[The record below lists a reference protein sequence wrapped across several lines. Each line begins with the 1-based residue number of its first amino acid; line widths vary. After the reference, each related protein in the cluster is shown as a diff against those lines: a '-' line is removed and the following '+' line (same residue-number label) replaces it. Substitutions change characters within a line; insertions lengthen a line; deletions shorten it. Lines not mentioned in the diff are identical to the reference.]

1 LSDRRASL
9 RGSVMVL
16 IGLAMSHAAL
26 AEPPN
31 ARPDVTVRSV
41 LPGCRSLVATRGIP
55 SSAEAGFCSGMI
67 DSLLY
72 LGEVLPGGLCFAV
85 PLEVPQHR
93 VVQAIVQEI
102 EAVYPSVKESH
113 FRALALE
120 VLQYRWPCRES

>member
-1 LSDRRASL
+1 MRAL
-9 RGSVMVL
+9 VTILV
-16 IGLAMSHAAL
+16 GLVVSSAAF

-41 LPGCRSLVATRGIP
+41 LPGCRSLVAAQGIP
-55 SSAEAGFCSGMI
+55 TSAEAGFCSGMI

>member
-1 LSDRRASL
+1 M
-9 RGSVMVL
+9 RGSVMAL
-16 IGLAMSHAAL
+16 IGLAISHVAL

-41 LPGCRSLVATRGIP
+41 LPGCRSLVATQGIP
-55 SSAEAGFCSGMI
+55 TSAEAGFCSGMI

-102 EAVYPSVKESH
+102 DAVYPSIKENH